1 MQQNNINMEETN
13 KIATPARGLP
23 KYDGRDRSVFPSWK
37 AKLRVHLTLGAP
49 GIFNILQGGECPNPP
64 GNADAVED
72 SADIIHT
79 IERWKI
85 DNSYFY
91 SILFLATDE
100 GAQRLVEQ
108 FEGKSIDDGA
118 GDGRAAW
125 EVLRK
130 A

>member
-1 MQQNNINMEETN
+1 MF
-13 KIATPARGLP
+13 K
-23 KYDGRDRSVFPSWK
+23 
-37 AKLRVHLTLGAP
+37 
-49 GIFNILQGGECPNPP
+49 ILQGREYPDPP
-64 GNADAVED
+64 GNADTVED
-72 SADIIHT
+72 SVDIIHT